1 MAPNFCSGF
10 IFSVLLLNLFVA
22 TPLAHATAGTGKLI
36 VKFQGFDNNKG
47 ELGASIVNNSRYFL
61 KNYRKSVRFTR
72 SQIKGREA
80 TWVIDNLPFGN
91 YAISS
96 YHDENNNKK
105 YDRNALG
112 IPVEDYGF
120 SNNVRVRF
128 SVPEYED
135 ALFKFSRTGQ
145 VVVIEMEDFAFSTA
159 NSSR

>member
-1 MAPNFCSGF
+1 MSPNFCSRF
-10 IFSVLLLNLFVA
+10 TFSVLLLNLFVA
-22 TPLAHATAGTGKLI
+22 TPVAHASADTGQLI
-36 VKFQGFDNNKG
+36 VKFQGFDNNNGK
-47 ELGASIVNNSRYFL
+47 LGASIVNNPRHFL
-61 KNYRKSVRFTR
+61 GNYRKSVRYSRT
-72 SQIKGREA
+72 QIQGREA

-105 YDRNALG
+105 YDRNGLG

-135 ALFKFSRTGQ
+135 ALFTFSRNGQ
-145 VVVIEMEDFAFSTA
+145 VVVIEMENFAFSTA
-159 NSSR
+159 NLR